1 VYLFVRRI
9 LIRTLL
15 PLTWRPFARFR
26 ASRLARFGVTEAD
39 SAWQIL
45 HALDAVDEPSRRVRI
60 LQHALE
66 EVHHASE
73 FTRVARPH
81 APEVLPRLLPPR
93 EPIFEREKGLEGLV
107 TFAAYACVGEEDV
120 LAQFDA
126 YAAGMGDGEAR
137 AAFREAR
144 FDEQGHVGLCRSL
157 LVGLVGEA
165 RARREIRWA
174 RLRRLWEAWTR
185 LGRDLGEITS
195 ILLFGAI
202 YAVFGVIGWLPA
214 RARLRAEA

>member
-1 VYLFVRRI
+1 MYLLARRI
-9 LIRTLL
+9 LIRALL

-45 HALDAVDEPSRRVRI
+45 HALEAVDDPHLRCKI

-73 FTRVARPH
+73 FSRVARPH
-81 APEVLPRLLPPR
+81 APELLPRLLPPR
-93 EPIFEREKGLEGLV
+93 EPIFRRERGLEGLV

-120 LAQFDA
+120 LSQFDA
-126 YAAGMGDGEAR
+126 YAAGIGDGEAR

-165 RARREIRWA
+165 RARRELRWA
-174 RLRRLWEAWTR
+174 RARRLWEAWTR
-185 LGRDLGEITS
+185 LGRDIGELSS
-195 ILLFGAI
+195 ILIFGLI
-202 YAVFGVIGWLPA
+202 YVVFGVIGWIPS
-214 RARLRAEA
+214 RARLAGPG